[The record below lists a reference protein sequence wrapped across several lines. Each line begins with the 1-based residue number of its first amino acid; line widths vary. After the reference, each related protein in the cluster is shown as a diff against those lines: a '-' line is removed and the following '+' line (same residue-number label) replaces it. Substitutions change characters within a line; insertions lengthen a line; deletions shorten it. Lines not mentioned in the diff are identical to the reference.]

1 MKWARQETG
10 LKGIS
15 AGSRTS
21 EIRLQG
27 PVRVLSERMSL
38 TLHSPTTD
46 IEGRGEIQFP
56 PAGAAAAPCLED
68 ETLIDLLAS
77 VP

>member
-1 MKWARQETG
+1 M
-10 LKGIS
+10 
-15 AGSRTS
+15 TS

-27 PVRVLSERMSL
+27 PVRVFSEIMSL

-56 PAGAAAAPCLED
+56 PAAAAAAAAATAAPCLED
-68 ETLIDLLAS
+68 ETSMDLLSS